1 MAAHGIVASIFV
13 LSIAGV
19 FAAFPVTYAYRYF
32 VVDRDRHFIE
42 KAFSR
47 YVDPEVVEAIAAN
60 PKKLNLGGEKRH
72 VAVFFSDIAGFTTIS
87 ETIGTDKLFALIG
100 DYLSQMTDIL
110 IKNRGTLDKY
120 VGDAVMGIF

>member
-1 MAAHGIVASIFV
+1 MAAHGVVASLFA

-19 FAAFPVTYAYRYF
+19 FAAFPIAYAYRYF

-87 ETIGTDKLFALIG
+87 ENIGTDKLFALIG
-100 DYLSQMTDIL
+100 EYLSQMTDIL
-110 IKNRGTLDKY
+110 IQNRGTLDKY